1 MCNFIST
8 DNKVMVDICSK
19 LQGEYEQEGIDIKR
33 VGYEDNRPLLE
44 LLLTV
49 SAMMQYGDGKVW

>member
-1 MCNFIST
+1 MCNCICT

-19 LQGEYEQEGIDIKR
+19 LQGEYEQEGIDIKH

-49 SAMMQYGDGKVW
+49 SA

>member
-1 MCNFIST
+1 
-8 DNKVMVDICSK
+8 MVDICSK
-19 LQGEYEQEGIDIKR
+19 SQGEYEQEGIEVKH

-49 SAMMQYGDGKVW
+49 SAMMQQWVGKVV